1 MILRTYN
8 VTMVDADTEYYFK
21 VPSNTKYVL
30 IKTRTGA
37 DILKLSYDEGT
48 SGTSYITIPATS
60 TKTIVGTDNS
70 TMSDVIIY
78 FQSPTPD
85 VVEIETGQ

>member
-1 MILRTYN
+1 MRLTTYN
-8 VTMVDADTEYYFK
+8 VDMVLANTEYYFK

-37 DILKLSYDEGT
+37 DVLKFSYDQGT
-48 SGTSYITIPATS
+48 SGSTYMTIPAGS
-60 TKTIVGTDNS
+60 TKTTVGTDNS
-70 TMSDVIIY
+70 SMSDVIIY

>member
-8 VTMVDADTEYYFK
+8 VNMVVANTEYSFN

-30 IKTRTGA
+30 IKSRTGV
-37 DILKLSYDEGT
+37 DIIKLSYNEGT
-48 SGTSYITIPATS
+48 SGSVYITIPATS

-70 TMSDVIIY
+70 SLSDVILY

-85 VVEIETGQ
+85 VVEIEIGQ